1 MPSTASQTS
10 RLFPTIP
17 FVVSSDTSWT
27 VWSKPLSSAGDEYLS
42 VLGTDGRVTE
52 EMEVNHHMYLKLA
65 MVEAVLILKV
75 EAGTWPRT
83 ELTRL
88 SEPFPFTGKSP
99 DIWMAGYRHLGHH
112 TITQDAAV
120 F

>member
-1 MPSTASQTS
+1 
-10 RLFPTIP
+10 
-17 FVVSSDTSWT
+17 
-27 VWSKPLSSAGDEYLS
+27 
-42 VLGTDGRVTE
+42 
-52 EMEVNHHMYLKLA
+52 MYLKFA
-65 MVEAVLILKV
+65 MLEAILILKV

-99 DIWMAGYRHLGHH
+99 DISMAGYRDLGHH

-120 F
+120 FWILGVSFNASSPIIVLKFPQ